1 MGAPE
6 RGFRQACSSQPNL
19 TVAREKCPSPKQ
31 SEWIDCVAL
40 YIAINNLAL
49 CQTVVQ
55 RLLVDSNPTKLVRL

>member
-1 MGAPE
+1 MAAPE
-6 RGFRQACSSQPNL
+6 SGFRQACSSQPNL

-40 YIAINNLAL
+40 YIAINHLAL

-55 RLLVDSNPTKLVRL
+55 RLPVDSNPTKLVRL